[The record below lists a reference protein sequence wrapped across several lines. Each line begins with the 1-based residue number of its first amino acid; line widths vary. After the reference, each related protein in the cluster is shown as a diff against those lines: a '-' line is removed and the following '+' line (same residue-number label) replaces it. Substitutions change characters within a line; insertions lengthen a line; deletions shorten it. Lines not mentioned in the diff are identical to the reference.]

1 MQHTFSASR
10 WFSSKYVYLHC
21 WYTPQCSLLKC
32 VALQFSRG
40 QLSGCYQ
47 ENAGSDCL
55 ERGRAVIE
63 NGLNASR
70 AKQGRGRWRLTFYEM
85 IGIDIAVASVLN
97 CCLVLNTPQIPF
109 DIPVLL
115 EPGSCFSSLHS
126 NPDVDRSRCC
136 YGPTLFQFWWLY
148 FTIWNTL
155 HAYIYYYKPKFT
167 FLMRRI
173 LPT

>member
-1 MQHTFSASR
+1 M
-10 WFSSKYVYLHC
+10 LN
-21 WYTPQCSLLKC
+21 
-32 VALQFSRG
+32 
-40 QLSGCYQ
+40 GCYQ
-47 ENAGSDCL
+47 ENAGEEGL
-55 ERGRAVIE
+55 ERAVIE

-70 AKQGRGRWRLTFYEM
+70 GKAGKVEAGWRLTFYEM

-115 EPGSCFSSLHS
+115 EPGSCFFSLHS
-126 NPDVDRSRCC
+126 NPVVDKSQCC
-136 YGPTLFQFWWLY
+136 FGPTLFQFWWLY

-155 HAYIYYYKPKFT
+155 HANIYYYKPKFT